1 LTRNSNCQWVP
12 GRFSAGQMEAS
23 LSLLALPLE
32 ATPSRGIL
40 GAHMRQVELRSLLT
54 AARARLRPQDVGL
67 PVTAHR
73 RVPGLRR
80 EDVAELVGV
89 TPNWS
94 AAFENGSTD
103 RNFSPAFVQR
113 VAEALRLD
121 EGERVRLLRLV
132 LPEVTAAAS
141 HYESILASTEG
152 LLREARSIA
161 GRAVAQNICQR
172 LISAE
177 SLREAR
183 AAGGLALAS
192 AICRQIA
199 ARIRP
204 R

>member
-1 LTRNSNCQWVP
+1 
-12 GRFSAGQMEAS
+12 M
-23 LSLLALPLE
+23 
-32 ATPSRGIL
+32 SR
-40 GAHMRQVELRSLLT
+40 VELRALLT

-67 PVTAHR
+67 PATTHR

-80 EDVAELVGV
+80 EEVAELVGV
-89 TPNWS
+89 TPNWY
-94 AAFENGSTD
+94 AAFEKGNSD

-121 EGERVRLLRLV
+121 DRERVQLLRLA

-141 HYESILASTEG
+141 HFEGILASTEE

-161 GRAVAQNICQR
+161 GRAVARSIVQR
-172 LISAE
+172 LISEE
-177 SLREAR
+177 SLRETR

-199 ARIRP
+199 ARIRA